1 MTHSLSTF
9 LKLPSLLSP
18 LILFSLGG
26 LSSLAWADS
35 VAPGDATENKIAPE
49 SETSVKPI
57 KPEPLVKKTSPS
69 SYQIGKVKLNKDT
82 REITFPAQTNITDP
96 ETFIEYL
103 LVHLNG
109 EKVHESL
116 LVTEAAPT
124 HINLALKLLNY
135 KESPELFRMLKKDG
149 TPGEKYPVV
158 ADDLKKAA
166 RFSVHVSRKQGEE
179 TKTVPVTDWLQH
191 RTTKK
196 PMPNTPWVYNGSYI
210 HNKKFKAKV
219 TGSIFTIFP
228 DEGSIANY
236 PGEDREDDTI
246 WFPAPRIP
254 REGTAL
260 TVTLK
265 PWKAAP

>member
-1 MTHSLSTF
+1 MHPLPTF
-9 LKLPSLLSP
+9 FKLPSLFSP
-18 LILFSLGG
+18 FIVIGLG
-26 LSSLAWADS
+26 SLAWADP
-35 VAPGDATENKIAPE
+35 VAPVDTPENKIAPE
-49 SETSVKPI
+49 SETSVKPT
-57 KPEPLVKKTSPS
+57 KPEPLVKKISPTT
-69 SYQIGKVKLNKDT
+69 YQIGKVKLDKDS

-96 ETFIEYL
+96 DSVIEYL

-116 LVTEAAPT
+116 LVTEADPT
-124 HINLALKLLNY
+124 HINLALKLLSY
-135 KESPELFRMLKKDG
+135 KESSELFRMLKEDG
-149 TPGEKYPVV
+149 TPGEQYPIV

-166 RFSVHVSRKQGEE
+166 RFSIHITLKQGEQ
-179 TKTVPVTDWLQH
+179 TKTTPLTHWLQH
-191 RTTKK
+191 RITKK

-210 HNKKFKAKV
+210 HNKKFKAKL

-228 DEGSIANY
+228 NEGAIANY
-236 PGEDREDDTI
+236 PGKDREDDTI

-254 REGTAL
+254 AEGTAL